1 MRLFFLFS
9 ISFLRPDGLRFYIL
23 HLIHLIFFGLL
34 RLLEVSHFDVNPT
47 LGMLDI
53 DWIWDLQLLL
63 GNLSIDRPEVWF
75 LFAYTFLMVFIGIF
89 LKIFF
94 RFRFK
99 GLFGLRQSLDLFMLS
114 LYQCLSLLQL
124 FLNILFGNALFLFLL
139 FLELFSFL
147 SDFRRKIVK
156 VLVLSGQMLFN
167 INRRRSWLFFLSW
180 VILVMVDCIMAGWIY
195 WVDCWVLFGIE
206 GLVILVY

>member
-1 MRLFFLFS
+1 
-9 ISFLRPDGLRFYIL
+9 
-23 HLIHLIFFGLL
+23 LIHLIFFGLL

-167 INRRRSWLFFLSW
+167 INRRRS
-180 VILVMVDCIMAGWIY
+180 
-195 WVDCWVLFGIE
+195 
-206 GLVILVY
+206 